1 MSQPH
6 VPTCPH
12 LSPKPTPCPSPVA
25 PSITL
30 KVSFDPAGPLNPP
43 HVPAPCPHLSPKP
56 TPCPSPVVLPQMS
69 HSTTLVPKT
78 HPMSQPHAPTCPL
91 VPKCYPKGLI
101 PPCWSPKPIPCPSP
115 VSHPMSQPRVPKC
128 YKGLIPPCWSP
139 KPTPCPNPIPHSPP
153 KPTPCPSPCWSP
165 KPTPCR
171 STIPHSPP
179 KPTPCP
185 SPVSPSVTL
194 KVSFHHAGPLN
205 PPHLSPKPTPCPSPR
220 VPKCYPRGLIPPCW
234 L

>member
-115 VSHPMSQPRVPKC
+115 VS
-128 YKGLIPPCWSP
+128 
-139 KPTPCPNPIPHSPP
+139 
-153 KPTPCPSPCWSP
+153 
-165 KPTPCR
+165 
-171 STIPHSPP
+171 
-179 KPTPCP
+179 
-185 SPVSPSVTL
+185 PSVT

-205 PPHLSPKPTPCPSPR
+205 PPHVPAPFPTRPLNPPHVPAHAGPLNPPHAAAPSPTR
-220 VPKCYPRGLIPPCW
+220 PLNRPHVPAPYPQVLR
-234 L
+234 